1 VRNIDKLNA
10 LINPIG
16 YGEQVT
22 IAGNVY
28 TVNQNMM
35 GQWFL
40 RRPIS
45 TGFHDVCHTRGQAE
59 FIANIVHYRDFHEGL
74 DAPLCD
80 LHGRV
85 CSNPFCDKA

>member
-28 TVNQNMM
+28 TVNQNML

-40 RRPIS
+40 RTPIS
-45 TGFHDVCHTRGQAE
+45 TGFHDVCHARGQVE
-59 FIANIVHYRDFHEGL
+59 FIANILHYRELNDVLE
-74 DAPLCD
+74 
-80 LHGRV
+80 
-85 CSNPFCDKA
+85 S